1 MNENEENEENQENQE
16 NQENTGTGIKIL
28 GVMFILLAGLSGYS
42 VYSIF
47 NDFTGG
53 DKDTGGNS
61 KADLEQLSVFI
72 SAFYI
77 LILLTCLI
85 LAYLSFKEG
94 DPHHIPCLIFSSFLF
109 FYGFTSLIP
118 AAIAAED
125 GATNSIY
132 GPIATSGLSVL
143 IGGGMVVYYL
153 IKGTPHLTG
162 STR

>member
-1 MNENEENEENQENQE
+1 MEENKS
-16 NQENTGTGIKIL
+16 TGFKTL
-28 GVMFILLAGLSGYS
+28 GAVFILLAGLSGYS

-53 DKDTGGNS
+53 DKDAGDNS

-77 LILLTCLI
+77 LILLTCVI

-109 FYGFTSLIP
+109 FYGFTTLIP
-118 AAIAAED
+118 AAVAAED

-132 GPIATSGLSVL
+132 GPIITSGLSAL
-143 IGGGMVVYYL
+143 LGGGIVVYYL
-153 IKGTPHLTG
+153 SKESSHLTG
-162 STR
+162 SKREDTNM